1 MKIINKYRLKEEIG
15 DIVRK
20 SMEKNIFSG
29 ACISFSKKDDDFKL
43 KENYSFGNT
52 AKFGNKTKVGE
63 KTCFDLASLTKPMVT
78 SLSLAVLMEKGKID
92 VDSKLSDCCG
102 WFIPDNKKNI
112 KISHLL
118 SHSSGLPAHRPYY
131 QELFDIPFKKK
142 KFHLS
147 TG

>member
-29 ACISFSKKDDDFKL
+29 ACISFSKKEDDFKW
-43 KENYSFGNT
+43 KENFSFGDT
-52 AKFGNKTKVGE
+52 TKFGPQTRVGK

-78 SLSLAVLMEKGKID
+78 SLSLAVLMEKEKID
-92 VDSKLSDCCG
+92 IENKLSDCCG
-102 WFIPDNKKNI
+102 WFIPDDKKKI

-118 SHSSGLPAHRPYY
+118 SHSSGLPAHRRYY
-131 QELFDIPFKKK
+131 QKLIDIPFKKK
-142 KFHLS
+142 NLN
-147 TG
+147 